1 VGRTHAQ
8 ETCKIITVKQPQGT
22 HQGRDEEEGTK
33 HVAKTQ
39 NEKGRRR
46 AEWERR
52 GDDL

>member
-1 VGRTHAQ
+1 MLRKPAKSSPSSNRREPTRE
-8 ETCKIITVKQPQGT
+8 ETK
-22 HQGRDEEEGTK
+22 RRATK